1 MNLSDELNMINK
13 RTLDRIANVVG
24 NYQKSAITNDS
35 TVKRVREM
43 IQQNKDQ
50 RRLAVERAAKHTYDI
65 GEAIKEADENE
76 TWG

>member
-13 RTLDRIANVVG
+13 RSLDHIANIVG
-24 NYQKSAITNDS
+24 NHQKSAITNDS
-35 TVKRVREM
+35 TVKRVREL

-65 GEAIKEADENE
+65 GEAIREADENE
-76 TWG
+76 RWG